1 MLVVSLQGPVP
12 VNSCYT
18 LTVPPSR
25 GCTTAQPRAG
35 DPAQRPW
42 PQAVTQELTRRV
54 AGAGGF
60 VSLSKLQCSVDPV
73 SLLPLSQ
80 RS

>member
-1 MLVVSLQGPVP
+1 MLVSLQGPVR

-35 DPAQRPW
+35 NPAQHPW
-42 PQAVTQELTRRV
+42 TQAVTQELTRRV

-60 VSLSKLQCSVDPV
+60 VSLSEHQCV
-73 SLLPLSQ
+73 LLTLFLSC
-80 RS
+80 RLDS

>member
-1 MLVVSLQGPVP
+1 MR

-25 GCTTAQPRAG
+25 GSTTAQPRAG
-35 DPAQRPW
+35 SPAQRPW
-42 PQAVTQELTRRV
+42 PQAVTQELKRRV

-60 VSLSKLQCSVDPV
+60 VSLSKPQCSVDLV
-73 SLLPLSQ
+73 SLLPLGQ
-80 RS
+80 RG